1 VAGRLAEAR
10 RLLVDPRGRW
20 GPDDP
25 LSRRMDVEEIRTLVE
40 AGGRL
45 AVERV
50 QGHHVLAD
58 LVPDTVLETGGGPTE
73 ALAELED
80 IAAGTPPL
88 RDMASRLHVLARRPA

>member
-1 VAGRLAEAR
+1 
-10 RLLVDPRGRW
+10 
-20 GPDDP
+20 
-25 LSRRMDVEEIRTLVE
+25 MDVEEIRTLVE

-58 LVPDTVLETGGGPTE
+58 LVPDGVLEPGGAGGDP
-73 ALAELED
+73 LAELED

-88 RDMASRLHVLARRPA
+88 RDMASRLHVLARRPS